1 MLREVQATDALGIC
15 HIYNPYILQTEIT
28 FEEEPLQETEINDRI
43 QTIQRS
49 GLPWLVTIEE
59 NTGELQGYAYASPW
73 KARSAYRYTVETSIY
88 LAPAWQGCGLGQTLY
103 QTLIQQLK
111 TQGIHSVIGILAL
124 PNPASIRLHEKLGFQ
139 PVGQI
144 QDAGFKFNRWIDVGY
159 WQLMLDQG
167 LIL

>member
-28 FEEEPLQETEINDRI
+28 FEEEPLQEAEINDRI

-111 TQGIHSVIGILAL
+111 AQGIHSVIGILAL
-124 PNPASIRLHEKLGFQ
+124 PNPASVRLHEKLGFQ

-144 QDAGFKFNRWIDVGY
+144 KDAGFKFDRWIDVGY
-159 WQLMLDQG
+159 WQLMLD
-167 LIL
+167 LID

>member
-28 FEEEPLQETEINDRI
+28 FEEEPLQEAEINDRI

-49 GLPWLVTIEE
+49 GLPWFVTIEE

-111 TQGIHSVIGILAL
+111 AQGIHSVIGILAL
-124 PNPASIRLHEKLGFQ
+124 PNPASVRLHEKLGFQ

-144 QDAGFKFNRWIDVGY
+144 KDAGFKFDRWIDVGY
-159 WQLMLDQG
+159 WQLMLD
-167 LIL
+167 LID

>member
-1 MLREVQATDALGIC
+1 MLREVQATDAPGIC

-28 FEEEPLQETEINDRI
+28 FEEEPLKETDINDRI

-59 NTGELQGYAYASPW
+59 HTGQLQGYAYASTW

-88 LAPAWQGCGLGQTLY
+88 LDPAWQGRGLGQALY
-103 QTLIQQLK
+103 QALMQQLK
-111 TQGIHSVIGILAL
+111 AQGIHSVIGILAL

-139 PVGQI
+139 PVGKI

-159 WQLMLDQG
+159 WQLMLDPD
-167 LIL
+167 

>member
-28 FEEEPLQETEINDRI
+28 FEEEPLQEAEINDRI

>member
-28 FEEEPLQETEINDRI
+28 FEEEPLQEAEINDRI

-49 GLPWLVTIEE
+49 GLPWFVTIEE

-111 TQGIHSVIGILAL
+111 AQGIHSVIGILAL
-124 PNPASIRLHEKLGFQ
+124 PNPASVRLHEKLGFQ

-144 QDAGFKFNRWIDVGY
+144 KDAGFKFNRWIDVGY
-159 WQLMLDQG
+159 WQLMLD
-167 LIL
+167 

>member
-28 FEEEPLQETEINDRI
+28 FEEEPLQEAEINDRI

-111 TQGIHSVIGILAL
+111 AQGIHSVIGILAL
-124 PNPASIRLHEKLGFQ
+124 PNPASVRLHEKLGFQ